1 MDQTIPFPKLRWACL
16 LGLAVWFPTYAVVWG
31 WPNFVQYCDVAVIL
45 TVAGVWTGSALLLS
59 SQAVGSIIIN
69 SIWVLD
75 VAARLITGQHLIG
88 GTEYMWDAQYPLWV
102 RLLSLY
108 HVAVPV
114 VLLWAL
120 RRTGYDSRGW
130 LLQAAFSVPV
140 LIASRLLDP
149 AKNLNFA
156 HVDPILHISFRPAP
170 LHLAIILFCLIAVIY
185 WPTHQILLR
194 NLPPLSPR
202 K

>member
-1 MDQTIPFPKLRWACL
+1 MRWACL

-31 WPNFVQYCDVAVIL
+31 FGNFVQLCDLAMLL
-45 TVAGVWTGSALLLS
+45 TVAAMWTGSALLLS
-59 SQAVGSIIIN
+59 SQAVGSLVIN

-88 GTEYMWDAQYPLWV
+88 GTEYMWDAQFPLWV

-114 VLLWAL
+114 VVLWAL
-120 RRTGYDSRGW
+120 RRTGYDPRGW

-194 NLPPLSPR
+194 TLPPLSPR